1 MTQIETDVAILGGG
15 LIGCATAFYLRKR
28 GRSVV
33 LLERGFVGAG
43 SSGVNFGNLRLQ
55 GHHLPELPL
64 GLRSQTIWEGL
75 EAELGVSVEFAQLG
89 HVHVALNDEH
99 VHIMREFAK
108 AADPIGLRVE
118 LLDRQETLRRWPF
131 LTQEVHG
138 ASWSSR
144 DAVANPRLVT
154 PAFARAAAALGATIR
169 EQTEVTDVSYAT
181 GRFTLR
187 TAAGLVVTAPCLV
200 NTAGI
205 WGAAIARQFGEP
217 VPAFPAGPVEI
228 ITEPVAPFCTPVMH
242 AVDGS
247 ILFRQTNRGNVLF
260 AGHPRITVDAASRR
274 TRVPPEKMGT
284 NMARLA
290 TFAPCLRHLQVI
302 RTWTGIE
309 GYVPDMTP
317 ILGPSETTPGLFH
330 GFACSG
336 HGLQVGPALA
346 TILSELIVDGGTQTP
361 IAALSIRRFRDQAQ
375 PDPAALRQEFYND
388 VLRQHPIP

>member
-1 MTQIETDVAILGGG
+1 MTRIEADVAILGGG
-15 LIGCATAFYLRKR
+15 LIGCATAYYLRKR

-64 GLRSQTIWEGL
+64 ALRSQTIWEGL
-75 EAELGVSVEFAQLG
+75 EAELGVSVGFAQLG
-89 HVHVALNDEH
+89 HVHVALSDEH
-99 VHIMREFAK
+99 VRITQTFAA
-108 AADPIGLRVE
+108 AADKIGLQVE

-131 LTQEVHG
+131 LTPEVHG

-154 PAFARAAAALGATIR
+154 PAFARAALALGATIH
-169 EQTEVTDVSYAT
+169 EQTEVTDVAHAA
-181 GRFTLR
+181 GQFTLR
-187 TAAGLVVTAPCLV
+187 TATGLVVTAPCLV
-200 NTAGI
+200 NTAGV
-205 WGAAIARQFGEP
+205 WGAAVARQFGEP
-217 VPAFPAGPVEI
+217 VPVFPAGPVEI
-228 ITEPVAPFCTPVMH
+228 ITEPVAPFCAPVMH

-260 AGHPRITVDAASRR
+260 AGHPRITVDAESRR
-274 TRVPPEKMGT
+274 TRVPPEKMET

-290 TFAPCLRHLQVI
+290 AFAPCLRHLQVI

-317 ILGPSETTPGLFH
+317 ILGASETTPGLFH

-361 IAALSIRRFRDQAQ
+361 IDALSIGRFRRQAA
-375 PDPAALRQEFYND
+375 PDPASQRQEFQDD
-388 VLRQHPIP
+388 VLRQQPTP

>member
-1 MTQIETDVAILGGG
+1 MSQIEADVAILGGG
-15 LIGCATAFYLRKR
+15 LIGCATAYYLRKR

-43 SSGVNFGNLRLQ
+43 SSGVNFGSLRLQ

-64 GLRSQTIWEGL
+64 GLRSQSIWEGL

-89 HVHVALNDEH
+89 HVHVALNDEQ
-99 VHIMREFAK
+99 VHTMRAFA
-108 AADPIGLRVE
+108 AAAEPIGLKVE
-118 LLDRQETLRRWPF
+118 LLDRQDTLRRWPF
-131 LTQEVHG
+131 LTQAVRG
-138 ASWSSR
+138 ASWSWR

-154 PAFARAAAALGATIR
+154 PAFARAARALGATIQ
-169 EQTEVTDVSYAT
+169 EQTEVTEVAHA
-181 GRFTLR
+181 GGVFMLR
-187 TAAGLVVTAPCLV
+187 TATGLVVTAPALV

-228 ITEPVAPFCTPVMH
+228 ITEPVAPFCAPVIH

-260 AGHPRITVDAASRR
+260 AGHPRITVDAESRR
-274 TRVPPEKMGT
+274 TRVPPEKMAT

-290 TFAPCLRHLQVI
+290 VFAPCLRHLQVI

-317 ILGPSETTPGLFH
+317 ILGPSETMPGLFH

-361 IAALSIRRFRDQAQ
+361 IGALSIGRFRQQAQ
-375 PDPAALRQEFYND
+375 PDAASLRQEFQDD
-388 VLRQHPIP
+388 VLQQQTAP

>member
-1 MTQIETDVAILGGG
+1 MSQIEADVAILGGG
-15 LIGCATAFYLRKR
+15 LIGCATAYYLRKR

-33 LLERGFVGAG
+33 LLERGYVGAG
-43 SSGVNFGNLRLQ
+43 SSGVNFGSLRLQ

-64 GLRSQTIWEGL
+64 ALRSQTIWLGL
-75 EAELGVSVEFAQLG
+75 EAELGESVEFAQQG
-89 HVHVALNDEH
+89 HVHVALTDEQ
-99 VHIMREFAK
+99 VHIMRQFA
-108 AADPIGLRVE
+108 AAAGPLGLQVA

-131 LTQEVHG
+131 LTLAVCG

-154 PAFARAAAALGATIR
+154 PAFARAALALGATIQ
-169 EQTEVTDVSYAT
+169 EQTEVIDISHDA
-181 GRFTLR
+181 GQFTLR
-187 TAAGLVVTAPCLV
+187 TAKGPMVTAPCLV
-200 NTAGI
+200 NTAGV
-205 WGAAIARQFGEP
+205 WGGAVARQFGEP
-217 VPAFPAGPVEI
+217 VPVFPAGPVEI
-228 ITEPVAPFCTPVMH
+228 ITEPVAPFCAPVMH

-260 AGHPRITVDAASRR
+260 AGHPRITVDADSRR
-274 TRVPPEKMGT
+274 TRVPPAKMAT

-290 TFAPCLRHLQVI
+290 AFAPSLRHLHVI

-361 IAALSIRRFRDQAQ
+361 IDALSIKRFRQ
-375 PDPAALRQEFYND
+375 PVATDAVSLRQEFYDD
-388 VLRQHPIP
+388 VLQQRPAI